1 MCVLQCSCGMVVS
14 TRGTQARCIRCGA
27 ILGPCDAFEIRT
39 ELPRGDREATEQEE
53 SDQDT
58 VEPDARADRRHEAL
72 AAYVSLVIISAAR
85 GAVGAWRK
93 RMRRQAAQ
101 GRRWRPWRGRDRE
114 EICGRVSIARV
125 LFCTHQP
132 SQWRGRGRVEAVRA
146 ADILLCAPPW

>member
-58 VEPDARADRRHEAL
+58 VEPNARADRRHEAL
-72 AAYVSLVIISAAR
+72 AAYVSLVIISAA
-85 GAVGAWRK
+85 
-93 RMRRQAAQ
+93 QA
-101 GRRWRPWRGRDRE
+101 
-114 EICGRVSIARV
+114 
-125 LFCTHQP
+125 
-132 SQWRGRGRVEAVRA
+132 QWGRGESV
-146 ADILLCAPPW
+146 